1 MSRRPRRPV
10 SEWTVAPGDS
20 LWHIAQESYGVSDT
34 GSTVSL
40 VDFVFDHN
48 RDELSDPDVL
58 NIGTKLE
65 LPPILL

>member
-1 MSRRPRRPV
+1 M
-10 SEWTVAPGDS
+10 
-20 LWHIAQESYGVSDT
+20 SDT

-48 RDELSDPDVL
+48 RDQLSDPDVL
-58 NIGTKLE
+58 EIGTKLE